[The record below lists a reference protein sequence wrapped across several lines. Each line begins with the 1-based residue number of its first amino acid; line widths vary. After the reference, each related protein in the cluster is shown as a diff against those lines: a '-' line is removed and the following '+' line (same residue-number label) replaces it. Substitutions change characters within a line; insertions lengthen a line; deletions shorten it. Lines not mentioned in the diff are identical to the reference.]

1 MERHSFRRIAQN
13 YAETVFPQNF
23 HTRKLGEIMEFYA
36 VFVAVLINEEMNTV
50 VHNPVI
56 FQTC

>member
-1 MERHSFRRIAQN
+1 
-13 YAETVFPQNF
+13 
-23 HTRKLGEIMEFYA
+23 MEFYA